1 MGNRGKI
8 QTSPIKCNIIWLNPP
23 SVISFGTLDQAQ
35 YQMEHSSKQNIIWYI
50 RPSAISDGT
59 FDQVQY
65 QMVRAGK
72 AEHCCHH
79 VRVQRPA
86 LVFGPLCC
94 SDLPTKHKT
103 PMQCI
108 SLLCMYAQHVA
119 MHCQNWI
126 LHLLKDIA
134 GISHFQIYNLQML
147 RLSATIPS

>member
-35 YQMEHSSKQNIIWYI
+35 YQMKHSSKHNIIWYI
-50 RPSAISDGT
+50 RPSAISDGK

-65 QMVRAGK
+65 QMARAGK

-94 SDLPTKHKT
+94 LLPTPYETLYNVGALTIQIHHHCVACNS
-103 PMQCI
+103 PRYSAVYC
-108 SLLCMYAQHVA
+108 YAFSFF
-119 MHCQNWI
+119 N
-126 LHLLKDIA
+126 
-134 GISHFQIYNLQML
+134 
-147 RLSATIPS
+147 